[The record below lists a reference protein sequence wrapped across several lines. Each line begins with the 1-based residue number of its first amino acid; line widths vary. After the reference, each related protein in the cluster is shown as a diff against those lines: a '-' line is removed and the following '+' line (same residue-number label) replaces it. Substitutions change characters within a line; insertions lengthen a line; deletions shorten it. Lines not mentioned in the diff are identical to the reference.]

1 MWICFAICIKIH
13 INSTVHMAEIVYNRE
28 VPKTSSFS
36 EMKSERCCRNE
47 LKISIKYAVTFIDN
61 CECSLRMI
69 SWCNVTL

>member
-1 MWICFAICIKIH
+1 
-13 INSTVHMAEIVYNRE
+13 MAEIVYNRE
-28 VPKTSSFS
+28 VPKN